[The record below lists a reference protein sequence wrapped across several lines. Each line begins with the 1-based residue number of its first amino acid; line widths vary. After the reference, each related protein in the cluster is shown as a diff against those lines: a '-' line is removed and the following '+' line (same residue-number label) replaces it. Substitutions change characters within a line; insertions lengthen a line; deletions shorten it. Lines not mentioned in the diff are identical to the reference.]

1 MLGWCG
7 GRRRQYCSLNGEVI
21 NYGQYSQRWMRI
33 SCLRE
38 RREKSSENETREPVS
53 HSSFDLTT
61 ASLKLIYPYF
71 PYPQRRPPTLL
82 IYWQMTCQECLEL
95 FHSVVVF
102 IVNLTG
108 LRNAQK
114 VDKRLFLGV
123 PLRVFLEE
131 ISNGK
136 LG

>member
-1 MLGWCG
+1 
-7 GRRRQYCSLNGEVI
+7 
-21 NYGQYSQRWMRI
+21 MRI